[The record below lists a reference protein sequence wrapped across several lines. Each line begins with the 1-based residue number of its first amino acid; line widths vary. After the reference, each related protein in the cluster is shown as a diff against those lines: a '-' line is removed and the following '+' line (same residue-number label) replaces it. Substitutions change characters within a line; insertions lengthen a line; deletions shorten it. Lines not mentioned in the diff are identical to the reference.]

1 MISNIEYK
9 KLKQH
14 NKTKRNK
21 TSKNKMIAGSIT
33 RNTRSTRNTRRSFVV
48 DIPIQS
54 LGKRSRSAS
63 RSPDKQVRK
72 SRRGLIEE
80 NINVVVMGKGDPT
93 KSTYNEQKLT
103 PNVIEGLV
111 NNQIKKGNQI
121 VILPMPPNESHYI
134 LVMVT
139 KSGVKIVDWGGET
152 NRNQKSPQWKNYKNF
167 IAQLEIKYGKENV
180 TYEPND
186 PESNILACKRHSDN
200 NGQGGCSE
208 YVHNWIDR
216 HIGKEKS
223 TIFTFTKH

>member
-111 NNQIKKGNQI
+111 TPTEKK
-121 VILPMPPNESHYI
+121 
-134 LVMVT
+134 
-139 KSGVKIVDWGGET
+139 
-152 NRNQKSPQWKNYKNF
+152 
-167 IAQLEIKYGKENV
+167 
-180 TYEPND
+180 
-186 PESNILACKRHSDN
+186 
-200 NGQGGCSE
+200 NG
-208 YVHNWIDR
+208 
-216 HIGKEKS
+216 
-223 TIFTFTKH
+223 TI